1 MSFMLHRR
9 TALSAL
15 AGIALAGLGLG
26 AAPALAQEFP
36 TKAITLV
43 SPFDP
48 GGQSDL
54 TARFV
59 AEMAREILGVPVVVE
74 NRPGGGGAVGLAS
87 VAQAAPDGYTIAQYT
102 SSPLL
107 VRPMVADVAYD
118 PVQDFTH
125 LGRMIVLH
133 SPLAVRA
140 DSPFQTLQELIDW
153 ARANPGKLRWAA
165 GASMGAAHLSTL
177 VLFQSEN
184 LQTTFIPTSGGV
196 ETQTQLMSGQYEVA
210 SMTNFVEGVRDN
222 TIRLLA
228 ESGPVSPAVAPDVKT
243 YQQLGYPLT
252 LPVYLGFVAPAGLP
266 EDIANKWYDVMD
278 QIASSER
285 FAQYVASQNAS
296 PYYMRGPEFAET
308 FAQEFADT
316 KAVLTEFGLAKK

>member
-1 MSFMLHRR
+1 MAFMLNRR
-9 TALSAL
+9 AALGAFAGVALSGLAL
-15 AGIALAGLGLG
+15 GG
-26 AAPALAQEFP
+26 APALAQEFP
-36 TKAITLV
+36 SKTITLV

-87 VAQAAPDGYTIAQYT
+87 VAKSAPDGYTIAQYT

-107 VRPMVADVAYD
+107 IRPLVADVAYD
-118 PVQDFTH
+118 PTKDFTQ
-125 LGRMIVLH
+125 LGRMMVLH
-133 SPLAVRA
+133 SPLAVRS

-165 GASMGAAHLSTL
+165 GASMGAAHLSTQ
-177 VLFQSEN
+177 VLFQSEK

-228 ESGPVSPAVAPDVKT
+228 ESGPVSPSVAPDVKT
-243 YQQLGYPLT
+243 YEQLGYPLT

-266 EDIANKWYDVMD
+266 EDVAKKWHDVMD
-278 QIASSER
+278 QIAKSER

-296 PYYMRGPEFAET
+296 PYYMSGPEFAEA
-308 FAQEFADT
+308 FPKEFENT
-316 KAVLTEFGLAKK
+316 KAVLTQFGLAKK